1 MTDFKGHS
9 HGEYDDDCP
18 ICYLDAE
25 VERLEAVN
33 KRHGENYMTLL
44 AENSDLHEQ
53 IAALESKEVCT
64 KPHDDHVI
72 EGCPYCRLEDIMTLT
87 HEYIDSYEHLAFPVP
102 VSLR

>member
-1 MTDFKGHS
+1 MTDFKGHN
-9 HGEYDDDCP
+9 HGEYNDDCP

-25 VERLEAVN
+25 VERLS
-33 KRHGENYMTLL
+33 

-72 EGCPYCRLEDIMTLT
+72 DGCPYCRLEDIMTLT

>member
-1 MTDFKGHS
+1 MTDRYMEGFTAGKKF
-9 HGEYDDDCP
+9 
-18 ICYLDAE
+18 AE
-25 VERLEAVN
+25 T
-33 KRHGENYMTLL
+33 ENG
-44 AENSDLHEQ
+44 DLHEQ